1 MDAETQKQA
10 ILKLLRN
17 GPKSTFELRNLGVS
31 HPAGR
36 IQELR
41 RAGHRISTMLGDGVP
56 DHRGNTHHNV
66 ARYDLIEEARR

>member
-10 ILKLLRN
+10 ILKLLRVK
-17 GPKSTFELRNLGVS
+17 PMTTFEFRSAGIC

-41 RAGHRISTMLGDGVP
+41 RAGHRINTVLGDGVA
-56 DHRGNTHHNV
+56 DGLGSMHHSV
-66 ARYDLIEEARR
+66 ARYVLIEEAAQ